1 MASSGSSLDENVPPD
16 KHNHQTLLDASFGL
30 DIPSQANDE
39 TKLKGHSHPS
49 QQANKF
55 CAQIKKTCKSL
66 FKCAYLRTNSMT
78 KTHDR
83 QNSTSE
89 QYELITQVDHSSSTG
104 GQSKWKNS
112 ATLALSTISYEDS
125 TRENPMLAPFTAALE
140 EGTGKS
146 LPTNLPANP
155 NTEKHPE
162 PQVTTSPIPSLPAC
176 SSTPSTSSLPIP
188 SLLDLKLPIPRL
200 LSLYPQFYRPPPP
213 IFRRHH
219 HPHPLPM
226 KRTPLTSSSPI
237 PSLLDLK
244 LPIPSLPQ
252 SPSPQ
257 CKPPPHHLS
266 SRLKLSPTIPKI
278 DHDGRLNATSH
289 PQPESP
295 TPLNNP
301 NLPTIPRTDHDG
313 RLNATS
319 HHQRNFKPIENAN
332 DRNSKNYYL
341 SRIEAKRQYE
351 LALDRARRCIDASM
365 HQLEENLAGSIG
377 GTNPNGQNHDNPERM
392 RRLEQTRV
400 WVEGQND
407 YPESEKT
414 VTDSS
419 FLSLPPLSNQA
430 TVPTTGVEYP
440 HYIQNPYHSN
450 NHDNYFTRPN
460 LSLQIYNP
468 HTQSNNRVQN
478 QNLVQ
483 SSIPTQTPAQIQW
496 GNHNSFQN
504 PIPTQNSA
512 QIQSSN
518 HNSFQNPVPTQNSA
532 QIQMGN
538 HNSFQNPIPAQ
549 NSAQTQVDD
558 HNSFQN
564 IQQNENKHMAHQPRE
579 ICAEDQIHSGQHTPI
594 QTQIPSQNH
603 NSALMQDIIA
613 LMYR

>member
-16 KHNHQTLLDASFGL
+16 KHNHQALLDASFGL

-226 KRTPLTSSSPI
+226 RRTPLTSTPI

-301 NLPTIPRTDHDG
+301 NPPTIPRTDHDG
-313 RLNATS
+313 RLNTTS
-319 HHQRNFKPIENAN
+319 
-332 DRNSKNYYL
+332 Y
-341 SRIEAKRQYE
+341 
-351 LALDRARRCIDASM
+351 
-365 HQLEENLAGSIG
+365 HQLPI
-377 GTNPNGQNHDNPERM
+377 
-392 RRLEQTRV
+392 
-400 WVEGQND
+400 
-407 YPESEKT
+407 
-414 VTDSS
+414 SS
-419 FLSLPPLSNQA
+419 FPCNPQLLPTPRAPSTTSSSSLLSSPLLH
-430 TVPTTGVEYP
+430 T
-440 HYIQNPYHSN
+440 N
-450 NHDNYFTRPN
+450 NRAHFTRPFTDN
-460 LSLQIYNP
+460 SNEAHSSKPFTDDANRAHFTVPFTDNSNEARFSMPLTDNSNRP
-468 HTQSNNRVQN
+468 HFSRPLTDNSNEAHF
-478 QNLVQ
+478 
-483 SSIPTQTPAQIQW
+483 SGP
-496 GNHNSFQN
+496 F
-504 PIPTQNSA
+504 
-512 QIQSSN
+512 
-518 HNSFQNPVPTQNSA
+518 
-532 QIQMGN
+532 MGN
-538 HNSFQNPIPAQ
+538 SNR
-549 NSAQTQVDD
+549 
-558 HNSFQN
+558 
-564 IQQNENKHMAHQPRE
+564 AHLTRPFR
-579 ICAEDQIHSGQHTPI
+579 DNLNDTHFTTPF
-594 QTQIPSQNH
+594 TDLPKNRWVRS
-603 NSALMQDIIA
+603 
-613 LMYR
+613 